1 MEPVR
6 LTQFSHGSGCGC
18 KIAPAVLE
26 DILGRIGA
34 QGEFPGLLVGNAHRD
49 DAAVFDLGDGTAIIS
64 TTDFFTPI
72 VDSPRDF
79 GRIAAANALSDVYA
93 MGGKPMMAIAI
104 LGWPVGKLPPEVAA
118 QVVDGGRE
126 VCNEA
131 GIPLA
136 GGHSVDSPEPLFGLA
151 VTGRVA
157 LANLKTNAGARP
169 GDLLYLTK
177 PLGVGIV
184 STAVKRGVASP
195 AHAAEATALMARL
208 NREGDLFGSL
218 PYVHAMTDV
227 TGFGLLGHLLEM
239 CEAAGLSAEID
250 YAKVPRLPD
259 DRLGPYLAQYT
270 IPDNTYRNYNAY
282 AAKVSDLDADRLH
295 VLCDPQT
302 NGGLLV
308 AVDPGYEA
316 DFNTKARNC
325 GLLLAPWG
333 SISHRQEPIV
343 AVL

>member
-34 QGEFPGLLVGNAHRD
+34 QENFPGLLVGNRHRD
-49 DAAVFDLGDGTAIIS
+49 DAAVFDLGDGTAVIS

-72 VDSPRDF
+72 VDNPRDF

-93 MGGKPMMAIAI
+93 MGGKPMMAIAM
-104 LGWPVGKLPPEVAA
+104 LGWPVDKLPAEVAA
-118 QVVDGGRE
+118 EVVDGGRE

-151 VTGRVA
+151 VTGRVP
-157 LANLKTNAGARP
+157 LDNLKTNAGAKP

-195 AHAAEATALMARL
+195 AHSDEVTALMARL
-208 NREGDLFGSL
+208 NREGELFGSL

-259 DRLGPYLAQYT
+259 DILGPYLAQYT
-270 IPDNTYRNYNAY
+270 IPDNTYRNYNAF
-282 AAKVSDLDADRLH
+282 AARVSELSSEQLH
-295 VLCDPQT
+295 LLCDPQT

-308 AVDPGYEA
+308 AVDPAFET
-316 DFNTKARNC
+316 DFNAKARNC
-325 GLLLAPWG
+325 GLSLVPWG
-333 SISHRQEPIV
+333 SVSQRRESIV
-343 AVL
+343 AIL